1 MYPSLSLSTLHRLTP
16 SLVQG
21 WNLPLTSRVLFFLL
35 RTHYSQI
42 VATRALRPTMVAL
55 KSHLR
60 DALKKQKVRP
70 RPSLLPCSRGADG
83 DWHAQNV
90 LGYNLAALKYLQ
102 RQHDSN
108 KVAEFYEQEVLG
120 GSGGGGGGGMV
131 DEKAVRE
138 MIEKSAKKRK
148 RAALRT

>member
-1 MYPSLSLSTLHRLTP
+1 MKADEWF
-16 SLVQG
+16 LVYAG
-21 WNLPLTSRVLFFLL
+21 
-35 RTHYSQI
+35 
-42 VATRALRPTMVAL
+42 
-55 KSHLR
+55 K
-60 DALKKQKVRP
+60 
-70 RPSLLPCSRGADG
+70 
-83 DWHAQNV
+83 QNV

-108 KVAEFYEQEVLG
+108 KVAEFYEQEGLG
-120 GSGGGGGGGMV
+120 GSGSGSAGML